1 MARASGSRSTKKAQP
16 AKKAVAKKAAA
27 RRRTTR
33 VAVPGGKDRPVGNQ
47 DTEVRARTDEQ
58 PPETGSADGG
68 AAGAGVIENVR
79 GFSLPQESA
88 REATELETE
97 LNFPDVGEA
106 SFPHEAREI
115 VIGTDERRQITA
127 TANYPWRASASL
139 LITARDGSRWIGTGW
154 FIGPH
159 TLMTAGHCVFI
170 RSSDEERHGWARSID
185 VMPGRNGTELPY
197 GRVTS
202 TVLRSV
208 VGWTEDGEQDYDY
221 GAIILPTDLGDTT
234 GWFGFGVYSDSTLLD
249 SVGNI
254 AGYPGD
260 KPSGTMWYDAK
271 RIGSVGPRRVSY
283 EIDTAGGQSGSA
295 VYRIVDGKRR
305 AFAIHAYGG
314 NHGPRVVSPVY
325 NNMANWKA

>member
-1 MARASGSRSTKKAQP
+1 MAKSTGTQTRRKKA
-16 AKKAVAKKAAA
+16 ASAKKAAE
-27 RRRTTR
+27 RTSAKKLAT
-33 VAVPGGKDRPVGNQ
+33 PTGDDRPVSNQ
-47 DTEVRARTDEQ
+47 ESEPKPQEVEQ
-58 PPETGSADGG
+58 AAETGSAGG
-68 AAGAGVIENVR
+68 RVSGGEVIEKVR
-79 GFSLPQESA
+79 GFSLPEA
-88 REATELETE
+88 GAAATELDTD
-97 LNFPDVGEA
+97 LDFPDVGEA
-106 SFPHEAREI
+106 SFPQELMEI

-159 TLMTAGHCVFI
+159 TLMTAGHCVFL
-170 RSSDEERHGWARSID
+170 RSPNADRHGWARSID
-185 VMPGRNGTELPY
+185 VMPGRNGSQLPY

-202 TVLRSV
+202 TVFRSV
-208 VGWTEDGEQDYDY
+208 IGWTVNGDQDYDY
-221 GAIILPTDLGDTT
+221 AAIILPTDLGNTT
-234 GWFGFGVYSDSTLLD
+234 GWFGFGVYSDATLLA

-260 KPSGTMWYDAK
+260 KPTGTMWYDAK

-295 VYRIVDGKRR
+295 VYRIVSGNRR

-314 NHGPRVVSPVY
+314 NHGPRIVAPVY
-325 NNMANWKA
+325 ANMVNWKA

>member
-1 MARASGSRSTKKAQP
+1 M
-16 AKKAVAKKAAA
+16 
-27 RRRTTR
+27 
-33 VAVPGGKDRPVGNQ
+33 AVPRGNDRPVGNQ
-47 DTEVRARTDEQ
+47 ESEPRARTAEQ
-58 PPETGSADGG
+58 PAETGSADG
-68 AAGAGVIENVR
+68 AASEAGVIEKVK
-79 GFSLPQESA
+79 GFSLSEA
-88 REATELETE
+88 VAAAATELDTD

-106 SFPHEAREI
+106 SFPQEAREI

-127 TANYPWRASASL
+127 TANYPWRASTSL

-170 RSSDEERHGWARSID
+170 RSSDPERHGWARSID

-208 VGWTEDGEQDYDY
+208 TGWTESGEQDYDY
-221 GAIILPTDLGDTT
+221 GSIILPVDLGETT
-234 GWFGFGVYSDSTLLD
+234 GWFGFGVYDDATLLA

-271 RIGSVGPRRVSY
+271 RISSVGPRRVSY

-295 VYRIVDGKRR
+295 VYRIVDGNRR

-314 NHGPRVVSPVY
+314 NHGPRIVSPVY
-325 NNMANWKA
+325 NNMVNWKA

>member
-1 MARASGSRSTKKAQP
+1 MARSTGTKAGRRATP
-16 AKKAVAKKAAA
+16 AKKTPGRA
-27 RRRTTR
+27 RAIELAEPT
-33 VAVPGGKDRPVGNQ
+33 GNDRPVSNQ
-47 DTEVRARTDEQ
+47 ETEAEVRTVEQ
-58 PPETGSADGG
+58 PAATGSAGG
-68 AAGAGVIENVR
+68 RLSGNGAIERVR
-79 GFSLPQESA
+79 GFSLPEVAAADSVA
-88 REATELETE
+88 LAADLDY
-97 LNFPDVGEA
+97 PDVGEA
-106 SFPHEAREI
+106 SFPQEAMEI

-159 TLMTAGHCVFI
+159 TLITAGHCVFI
-170 RSSDEERHGWARSID
+170 RSSNTDRHGWARSID
-185 VMPGRNGTELPY
+185 VMPGRNGTEMPF

-208 VGWTEDGEQDYDY
+208 VGWTENGEQDYDY
-221 GAIILPTDLGDTT
+221 GAIILPTNLGDTT
-234 GWFGFGVYSDSTLLD
+234 GWFGFGVYDDATLR
-249 SVGNI
+249 SAVGNI

-260 KPSGTMWYDAK
+260 EPSGTLWYDAK

-295 VYRIVDGKRR
+295 VYRIVEGTRT

-314 NHGPRVVSPVY
+314 NHGPRIVAPVY
-325 NNMANWKA
+325 ANMVNWKA